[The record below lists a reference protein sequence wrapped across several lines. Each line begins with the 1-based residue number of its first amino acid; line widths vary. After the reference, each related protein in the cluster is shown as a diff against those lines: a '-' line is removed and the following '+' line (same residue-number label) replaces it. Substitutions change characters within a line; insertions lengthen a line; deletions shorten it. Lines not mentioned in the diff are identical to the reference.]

1 MTIRHLLALTLSI
14 LLATAAVIPARAARA
29 GPPEGTVPAG
39 GSGEKLDFT
48 LPDMRGN
55 PVSLDTFRGKKPVL
69 LVFWATWCPGCNEA
83 VPEINR
89 IHAESGGGKR
99 LEILALNYK
108 ESEAKVASFIRE
120 KQVAYPV
127 LLDKRGTV
135 ARKFRVL
142 GIPTYILIDAAGRT
156 AFRGYEPPDPTRY
169 LGSASAR

>member
-1 MTIRHLLALTLSI
+1 MTIRYFLALTLSI
-14 LLATAAVIPARAARA
+14 ALAVTAIPAWTAWAEPPQRTVSAA
-29 GPPEGTVPAG
+29 

-48 LPDMRGN
+48 LPDMKGN
-55 PVSLDTFRGKKPVL
+55 PVSLGTFQGKKPVL

-83 VPEINR
+83 VPAINR
-89 IHAESGGGKR
+89 IHAESGGGNR
-99 LEILALNYK
+99 LEVLALNYK
-108 ESEAKVASFIRE
+108 ESKAKVASFIRE

-156 AFRGYEPPDPTRY
+156 AFRGYEPPDPTWY
-169 LGSASAR
+169 FGSASAR